1 MTGHGYQVGKQS
13 NKIKQNTAVG
23 RSSRKK
29 ASLSILGRA
38 VGDVFAGLDTPP
50 RAKMKVN
57 WRRCL
62 RTTTP
67 LPGPVHSADNGGRVG
82 GRLLK

>member
-1 MTGHGYQVGKQS
+1 MPGHGYQVGKQS

-38 VGDVFAGLDTPP
+38 GGDVIARLNTPP

-57 WRRCL
+57 WRRYL
-62 RTTTP
+62 RATTP
-67 LPGPVHSADNGGRVG
+67 LPGPVHSADNGARVG